1 MFDRAK
7 NLSYEDLAAVLTAG
21 SDLNSMNFAGLTL
34 TGIDFSGKRLSGCSF
49 AHTCFTD
56 CSFTG
61 TRVRL
66 SFFDFARFV
75 HCIFDKA
82 DIQLS
87 CFAGRPLMIP
97 FLPIRNCLS
106 IILPGLRRMNA
117 GLRIR
122 TCMLPVLFTARCT
135 RHHLKIAI

>member
-7 NLSYEDLAAVLTAG
+7 NLSYEDLAAMLAAG
-21 SDLNSMNFAGLTL
+21 PDLNSMNFAGLTL

-56 CSFTG
+56 CAFTG

-75 HCIFDKA
+75 HLIKPIFSFPA
-82 DIQLS
+82 LR
-87 CFAGRPLMIP
+87 GRPLMIP

-117 GLRIR
+117 LLRIR

-135 RHHLKIAI
+135 RRHLKIAI